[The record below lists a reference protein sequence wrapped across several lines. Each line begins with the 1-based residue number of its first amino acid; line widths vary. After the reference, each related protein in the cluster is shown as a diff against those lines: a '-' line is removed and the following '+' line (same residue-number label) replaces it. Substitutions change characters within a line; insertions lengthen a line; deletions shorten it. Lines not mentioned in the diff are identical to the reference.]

1 MRKRIVG
8 VYDKGS
14 GTVVHSLHELIDDD
28 DDDKKC
34 YAKVH
39 VQSFYVGQGGWGG
52 PRGPRIEDVV
62 MPQREPDFVAY
73 EKSTEES
80 SLLYRYVVFL
90 YDTRIR
96 PSS

>member
-1 MRKRIVG
+1 MRKSIVG

-28 DDDKKC
+28 QKR
-34 YAKVH
+34 YAKVD

-52 PRGPRIEDVV
+52 PRGPQIESVII
-62 MPQREPDFVAY
+62 PQRDPDFVAF

-80 SLLYRYVVFL
+80 SLLYR
-90 YDTRIR
+90 
-96 PSS
+96 